1 MRIHAQFQSGDTV
14 DLTVDQAISISE
26 FKAKIIQELY
36 PNHSLSDED
45 IQTICDDS
53 GFKCAFS
60 ERALE
65 NLRTIRD
72 YDISSDSIISVVG
85 LERVLSTRKDLLG
98 LPEAA
103 LASARSEA
111 SSSYASSSAPTSS
124 DNGTLPL
131 IHHFE
136 SLVAANPDSTALVYK
151 GKEISYNELNQRA
164 NQLARHLLE
173 KQLNNSI
180 VGISGNDKVEMIV
193 SQLAI
198 MKVNSTFV
206 VFDEQ
211 DPAERI
217 SFIAQ
222 NAEVS
227 AVIHCGTDKP
237 EQALIDL
244 SISTVDLTTQRE
256 IIDSYGTD
264 NPGYI
269 PHHTNPAYLLY
280 TSGSTANRP
289 KGVIQLQKNII
300 DQIEHYA
307 RDMGITNK
315 DRLLQLATLSHD
327 QAIVDIYGALLT
339 GATLVVSDVRAHA
352 NDILK
357 TIKDQKVSIFSS
369 IPSMFD
375 IMFKHAG
382 EQEFPDLR
390 IVTIGGEETTLAHAR
405 LFQSLVSHPE
415 SKLING
421 YGATECSWVSSFIID
436 RDTDLSQFKSFPLGP
451 LTAGIDCLISADG
464 YEEGG
469 ELLIHGDGVSPGY
482 WKNDEENRKAF
493 VTIEGKNY
501 YKTGDIV
508 ASDEHACLH
517 FLGRAQWHEK
527 IRGQRV
533 NMKEIE
539 DSFKR
544 ELPKTENVIIAVGDG
559 MDKQLVAF
567 VAGDPQTVNERI
579 AKINTFTETMPEYMI
594 PSQVVHLAEMPL
606 LANGKINRNA
616 LRQEFL
622 SLSQQ
627 ASSSF
632 PIPDSPNE
640 SSGLTGCIDS
650 AWNRIFSTASTA
662 ARSNG
667 TFFALGGNSIKA
679 MDLINSIRNYCEKE
693 LRVTLDLALADV
705 YSKSVQELKAAVFEL
720 INAKSHLE
728 ATTSGPV
735 FKTGVL
741 GEYVYDDTYENVDY
755 YYSPIYFPVV
765 INFEAMCVLADY
777 YNEKYKI
784 LISPCSSYE
793 QFAVKIVNAI
803 RESPKPLQI
812 GLTLPQSN
820 MKDAHPTPCILA
832 IDEHN
837 KIKLLVSD
845 SIESRDRV
853 HIIKRDVFAP
863 LNDKY
868 PELRDVT
875 FLVDPYMR
883 QLDESSCGVDAIA
896 YLKNTLRGDILAY
909 THAAEDG
916 LVTKSIPEA
925 FKTSQNALP
934 EGADS
939 SEAFSTNSEKNLDSH
954 RAKYTRSVAFFPS
967 KKLSGSAPLAKTNVE
982 IERNV
987 YLYEKSRKFVNI
999 LTDKLG
1005 TKNSTEG
1012 KANEAVSS
1020 VSDTPKVKFQ
1030 PKHTVVVPAV
1040 AHDDLKESPHESPV
1054 SRGPG

>member
-1 MRIHAQFQSGDTV
+1 VRIHAQFRSGKTI
-14 DLTVDQAISISE
+14 DLTIDPPISISE
-26 FKAKIIQELY
+26 LKAKIIKELY
-36 PNHSLSDED
+36 PDNLLSDVD

-53 GFKCAFS
+53 NFRCVFS
-60 ERALE
+60 ERDLD
-65 NLRTIRD
+65 NPRTIRD
-72 YDISSDSIISVVG
+72 YDISSESTISVVG
-85 LERVLSTRKDLLG
+85 LEKVLSTRKDHLG
-98 LPEAA
+98 LPEEAP
-103 LASARSEA
+103 ASARSDA
-111 SSSYASSSAPTSS
+111 STSRASSSAPIFS
-124 DNGTLPL
+124 DKETLPL

-136 SLVAANPDSTALVYK
+136 SLVAANPDSIALVYK
-151 GKEISYNELNQRA
+151 GKEISYSELNQRA
-164 NQLARHLLE
+164 NQLARHLLA

-211 DPAERI
+211 DPEERI

-227 AVIHCGTDKP
+227 AVIHCGTNKP
-237 EQALIDL
+237 AQTLIDA
-244 SISTVDLTTQRE
+244 SIPIVDVSTQKEL
-256 IIDSYGTD
+256 INSYNTD
-264 NPGYI
+264 DPGYT
-269 PHHTNPAYLLY
+269 PQHTNPAYLLY
-280 TSGSTANRP
+280 TSGSTANQP

-300 DQIEHYA
+300 DQIEHYT
-307 RDMGITNK
+307 RDMGITHK

-327 QAIVDIYGALLT
+327 QAIVDIYGALLN
-339 GATLVVSDVRAHA
+339 GATLVVSDVHSR
-352 NDILK
+352 DILK
-357 TIKDQKVSIFSS
+357 TIKNQRVSIFSS

-375 IMFKHAG
+375 IIFKHAG

-405 LFQSLVSHPE
+405 LFQSLGSHPE

-436 RDTDLSQFKSFPLGP
+436 RHTDLSQFKSFPLGP
-451 LTAGIDCLISADG
+451 LTAGIDCLISTDG
-464 YEEGG
+464 YEVGG

-482 WKNDEENRKAF
+482 WKNDEENRNAF

-508 ASDEHACLH
+508 ASGADGCLH
-517 FLGRAQWHEK
+517 FLGRAKWHEK

-539 DSFKR
+539 DSFTR
-544 ELPKTENVIIAVGDG
+544 ELPTTENVIIAVGDG
-559 MDKQLVAF
+559 IDKQLVAF
-567 VAGDPQTVNERI
+567 VAGDPQTVSERI
-579 AKINTFTETMPEYMI
+579 TKINTITETMPEYMI
-594 PSQVVHLAEMPL
+594 PSQVVHLSEMPR

-627 ASSSF
+627 ASSSSSL
-632 PIPDSPNE
+632 IPDSPNE
-640 SSGLTGCIDS
+640 SSDLTGCIDS
-650 AWNRIFSTASTA
+650 TWNRIFSSASIT

-679 MDLINSIRNYCEKE
+679 MDLINSIRDYCEKE

-720 INAKSHLE
+720 INAKSQLE
-728 ATTSGPV
+728 DTTSRPV

-741 GEYVYDDTYENVDY
+741 GDIFYDDTYENAAY
-755 YYSPIYFPVV
+755 YFSPIYFPVV
-765 INFEAMCVLADY
+765 INFEAMCVLADH

-793 QFAVKIVNAI
+793 QFAEKIVSAI

-812 GLTLPQSN
+812 GLTLPQNN

-832 IDEHN
+832 IDEN
-837 KIKLLVSD
+837 NNVKLLVSD
-845 SIESRDRV
+845 SIHSRYRV
-853 HIIKRDVFAP
+853 DVIKKDVFAP

-875 FLVDPYMR
+875 FLEDPYMR
-883 QLDESSCGVDAIA
+883 QLDDSSCSVDAIA
-896 YLKNTLRGDILAY
+896 YLKNTLRGNILAY
-909 THAAEDG
+909 THATEDG
-916 LVTKSIPEA
+916 LVTKSIPES
-925 FKTSQNALP
+925 FKTSQNPLP
-934 EGADS
+934 EGTDI
-939 SEAFSTNSEKNLDSH
+939 SEAFSTNPDKNLDSH
-954 RAKYTRSVAFFPS
+954 RAKYTRSVTFFPS
-967 KKLSGSAPLAKTNVE
+967 KKIMGSAPLAKTNVE

-987 YLYEKSRKFVNI
+987 YLYEKSKKFVNI

-1005 TKNSTEG
+1005 TKNSTED
-1012 KANEAVSS
+1012 KANEAASS
-1020 VSDTPKVKFQ
+1020 VPDTPKVKFQ
-1030 PKHTVVVPAV
+1030 PKHIVVNPRPSL
-1040 AHDDLKESPHESPV
+1040 DETPHESPV
-1054 SRGPG
+1054 SRGPR